1 MSSEPRDGDPAE
13 QDPLIIQVPREG
25 AVHLQLIAA
34 PPESISSG
42 RAVLESA
49 DTDAD
54 GNLVAIDVGEV
65 VLSVPSPE
73 ALKRESDQVRTVI
86 ARAGTG
92 TEPLVVIVEAAEEL
106 RDEEIA
112 PVVEALSHTPRPVI
126 LRIVRNV

>member
-1 MSSEPRDGDPAE
+1 MAG
-13 QDPLIIQVPREG
+13 DPLIIQVPRDG
-25 AVHLQLIAA
+25 AVHLQLSAA
-34 PPESISSG
+34 PPESVSSG

-49 DTDAD
+49 DTDVD

-73 ALKRESDQVRTVI
+73 ALERESDEVRTVI
-86 ARAGTG
+86 GRAGTG

-112 PVVEALSHTPRPVI
+112 PVVEALSHTSRPVI

>member
-1 MSSEPRDGDPAE
+1 MAG
-13 QDPLIIQVPREG
+13 DPLIIQVPREG

-34 PPESISSG
+34 PPESLSSG

-73 ALKRESDQVRTVI
+73 ALKRESDQVRTAI

>member
-1 MSSEPRDGDPAE
+1 VSTKPHEGEPAE
-13 QDPLIIQVPREG
+13 REPLIIQVPHEG

-34 PPESISSG
+34 PPESIASG
-42 RAVLESA
+42 RAVLESM

-54 GNLVAIDVGEV
+54 GNLVAIDIGEV

-73 ALKRESDQVRTVI
+73 ALERESDQVRTVI
-86 ARAGTG
+86 GGAGTG
-92 TEPLVVIVEAAEEL
+92 TEPLVLIVEAAEEL

-126 LRIVRNV
+126 LRIVRNA